1 MKNVGIAKTYLGDKL
16 INNTSWELDY
26 NGRRM
31 NVNLLKNGRDA
42 YYMKLNNRDI
52 KQILGAKSFKQSLSE
67 RIENINKSRRNN
79 PSLCN
84 KTQKNKKKC
93 KAKKNRKGKRGKKT
107 LKNLG
112 FMNF

>member
-67 RIENINKSRRNN
+67 RIESINKSRRNN

-93 KAKKNRKGKRGKKT
+93 KN
-107 LKNLG
+107 NP
-112 FMNF
+112 

>member
-1 MKNVGIAKTYLGDKL
+1 MKNVGIAKTYLDDKL

-42 YYMKLNNRDI
+42 YFMRLNNREL

-67 RIENINKSRRNN
+67 RIEKINKTRRNN
-79 PSLCN
+79 PVLCN
-84 KTQKNKKKC
+84 KTQKNKKLK
-93 KAKKNRKGKRGKKT
+93 KKNKKKKRKTQKD
-107 LKNLG
+107 LG